1 MLIVLSSDHTVFCVF
16 CFHPSA
22 RIPFKTIRVHG
33 YEVVC
38 ALTRDG
44 LFVYVI

>member
-1 MLIVLSSDHTVFCVF
+1 LCTRLF
-16 CFHPSA
+16 
-22 RIPFKTIRVHG
+22 TIRVHG